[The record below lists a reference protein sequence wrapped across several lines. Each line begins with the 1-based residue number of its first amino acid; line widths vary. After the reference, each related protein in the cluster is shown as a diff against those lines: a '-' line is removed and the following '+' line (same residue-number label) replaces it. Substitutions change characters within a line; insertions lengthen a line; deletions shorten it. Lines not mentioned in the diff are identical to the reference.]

1 MVAGINNSMQN
12 SDLNVGVVVPPNK
25 HYKPVLFSDKEASD
39 KFVSMNK
46 EIKSEQKHYSFE
58 DTKKTPTL
66 VKWLAGITGLGAAGL
81 YLFSK
86 FKK

>member
-25 HYKPVLFSDKEASD
+25 HYKPVLFSDREASD
-39 KFVSMNK
+39 KFTAMNR
-46 EIKSEQKHYSFE
+46 EIKAEQKLYSFE

-66 VKWLAGITGLGAAGL
+66 VKWLAGITGLGAVAL
-81 YLFSK
+81 FLFSK